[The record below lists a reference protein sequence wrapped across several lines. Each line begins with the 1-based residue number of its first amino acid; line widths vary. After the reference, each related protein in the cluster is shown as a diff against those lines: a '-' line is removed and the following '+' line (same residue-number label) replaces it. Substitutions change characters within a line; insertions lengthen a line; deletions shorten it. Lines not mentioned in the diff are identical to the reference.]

1 MRTAVISL
9 ETSAHQFLGTI
20 LRDPETLKPGDI
32 VKTGIRPDAI
42 RRKCRIL
49 DKPRQI
55 TLNGI
60 PQENQF
66 FAYAV
71 EL

>member
-9 ETSAHQFLGTI
+9 ETSTHQFLGKI
-20 LRDPETLKPGDI
+20 LRNPDDITPGDI

-42 RRKCRIL
+42 RRECRIL

>member
-1 MRTAVISL
+1 LKPAVISL
-9 ETSAHQFLGTI
+9 ETSTHKFLGKI
-20 LRDPETLKPGDI
+20 LRNPDDIKPGDI
-32 VKTGIRPDAI
+32 VRTGIRPDAI